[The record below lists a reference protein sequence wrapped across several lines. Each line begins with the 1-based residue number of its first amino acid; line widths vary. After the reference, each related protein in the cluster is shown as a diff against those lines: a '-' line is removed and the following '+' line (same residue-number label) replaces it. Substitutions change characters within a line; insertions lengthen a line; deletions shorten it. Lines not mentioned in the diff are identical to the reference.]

1 MPHGSGMALLKA
13 GHAGRRSIM
22 GFNMCNDHQTG
33 LTRRGLLGVGALA
46 ASAVAAGGFV
56 LPASAQT
63 ASEAPAAAPND
74 INPDEALQRLME
86 GNARYAANTARNR
99 DLSVGREARSGAQ
112 YPFCGLL
119 SCADSR
125 VSPELAFDQ
134 GPGELFVVRVAGN
147 FVDVNGLASIEY
159 GVAVLGIPL
168 LVVLGHSNCGAIDA
182 TIKVIQS
189 GAELPGHIP
198 SLIDALKPGV
208 QKALDATPADPL
220 AAATTENVRYNVEK
234 LKAATPIVAEAVAS
248 GKVKVVGGVYNI
260 ATGRVELI

>member
-1 MPHGSGMALLKA
+1 
-13 GHAGRRSIM
+13 
-22 GFNMCNDHQTG
+22 MCNDHDTG
-33 LTRRGLLGVGALA
+33 LTRRGLLGAGAFA
-46 ASAVAAGGFV
+46 ATAAAAGSFV

-63 ASEAPAAAPND
+63 ATAPAAAPND
-74 INPDEALQRLME
+74 IDPDEALKRLMD
-86 GNARYAANTARNR
+86 GNARYAANTSQNKDFSA
-99 DLSVGREARSGAQ
+99 GRAARSGAQ
-112 YPFCGLL
+112 YPFCGLV

-147 FVDVNGLASIEY
+147 FVDVSGLASIEY

-182 TIKVIQS
+182 TIKVIQT
-189 GAELPGHIP
+189 GTELPGHIP

-208 QKALDATPADPL
+208 QKALDSTPADPMV
-220 AAATTENVRYNVEK
+220 AATAENVRYNVEK
-234 LKAATPIVAEAVAS
+234 LKTATPIISEAVSS

-260 ATGRVELI
+260 ATGKVDLV

>member
-1 MPHGSGMALLKA
+1 
-13 GHAGRRSIM
+13 
-22 GFNMCNDHQTG
+22 MCNEHQTG
-33 LTRRGLLGVGALA
+33 LTRRGLLGAGAFAVTA
-46 ASAVAAGGFV
+46 AAAGGLV
-56 LPASAQT
+56 LPAAAQT
-63 ASEAPAAAPND
+63 ASSTQAPND
-74 INPDEALQRLME
+74 ISPDEALKRLMD
-86 GNARYAANTARNR
+86 GNARYAANTPQNK
-99 DLSVGREARSGAQ
+99 DFSVGRDARSSAQ

-147 FVDVNGLASIEY
+147 FVDVSGLASIEY

-182 TIKVIQS
+182 TIKVIQT

-208 QKALDATPADPL
+208 QKALDTTPADPL
-220 AAATTENVRYNVEK
+220 VAATAENVRYNVEK
-234 LKAATPIVAEAVAS
+234 LKTATPIVAEAVSS

-260 ATGRVELI
+260 ATGKVDLV